1 MPGSRGASFVNP
13 ELPLALTLMLG
24 ASSAT
29 VTRGSRPE
37 EAPVRASLK
46 APDVVVC
53 ALGSVCDD
61 ETLLGHTGPL
71 STGSTY
77 YRRATLLGHDPA

>member
-1 MPGSRGASFVNP
+1 VWG
-13 ELPLALTLMLG
+13 
-24 ASSAT
+24 
-29 VTRGSRPE
+29 
-37 EAPVRASLK
+37 SLK
-46 APDVVVC
+46 APDVVC

-77 YRRATLLGHDPA
+77 YRRATLLGRDPA